1 MLFLERI
8 RLFIEGIETKAFYR
22 YVALFIASCTLL
34 FGTIGFF
41 YYRRIDAL
49 IKQIKRINRLREED
63 VRVLLEDHHQVE
75 QQRAAVDAIL
85 SQDIDFKIA
94 GYFKSLLEKLNL
106 KDKIATEAEAAT
118 IEREDN
124 YRGSELNA
132 KFEDLN
138 MKEVTEL
145 LQELEQNPRIS
156 TKKLEITASK
166 KKQKT
171 LDLQITITTLL
182 PKTEVT

>member
-1 MLFLERI
+1 MALLERI
-8 RLFIEGIETKAFYR
+8 KLFIEELDEKTFYR
-22 YVALFIASCTLL
+22 YAALFIAACTLL
-34 FGTIGFF
+34 SGTIGFF
-41 YYRRIDAL
+41 YYRRVATL

-63 VRVLLEDHHQVE
+63 VRVLLEDAHQVE

-94 GYFKSLLEKLNL
+94 GYFKNLLEKLNL
-106 KDKIATEAEAAT
+106 QDKIVTEAEAT
-118 IEREDN
+118 TVEREDN
-124 YRGSELNA
+124 YRESELNA
-132 KFEDLN
+132 KFGDLN

-156 TKKLEITASK
+156 TKRLEITASK

-171 LDLQITITTLL
+171 VDVQITITTLL